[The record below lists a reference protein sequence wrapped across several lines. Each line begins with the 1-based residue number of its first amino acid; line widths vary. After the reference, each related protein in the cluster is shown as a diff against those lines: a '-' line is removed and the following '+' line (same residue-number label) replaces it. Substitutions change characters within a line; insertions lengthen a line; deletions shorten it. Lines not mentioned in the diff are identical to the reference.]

1 MRQNKYVYM
10 DAIPLDKNVSENPW
24 QPTGRP
30 SNKNISDD
38 HGCHKP
44 RENHGIQKP
53 QDDHT
58 FQKAWENSRYQ
69 TRTIQNKK
77 PKVQEIEFW
86 NDRMQCLCFCW
97 DQQMCHTKW
106 TMDSNIFW
114 TSTHIKRNI

>member
-10 DAIPLDKNVSENPW
+10 DAIPLDKHVSENPW
-24 QPTGRP
+24 QPTGGP

-77 PKVQEIEFW
+77 NQ
-86 NDRMQCLCFCW
+86 
-97 DQQMCHTKW
+97 
-106 TMDSNIFW
+106 
-114 TSTHIKRNI
+114 STRD